1 MRLEDGIDV
10 MPFDYFADL
19 LAGNRLELY
28 SSLIKSVFRSILDIK
43 LRPYLY
49 EGLSMRP
56 INISQ
61 NIVSLSDFKNK
72 ASKMLREIQSSRR
85 PLVITQNGKAA
96 AVLISPS
103 DFDLLTEQAR
113 FVEAVQ
119 RGLEDVQNGRVLPDE
134 DLGQEL

>member
-1 MRLEDGIDV
+1 
-10 MPFDYFADL
+10 
-19 LAGNRLELY
+19 
-28 SSLIKSVFRSILDIK
+28 
-43 LRPYLY
+43 
-49 EGLSMRP
+49 MRP

-72 ASKMLREIQSSRR
+72 ASKMLHEIQSSRR
-85 PLVITQNGKAA
+85 PLVITQNRKAA

-103 DFDLLTEQAR
+103 DFDLLAEQAR

-134 DLGQEL
+134 DLGKEL

>member
-1 MRLEDGIDV
+1 M
-10 MPFDYFADL
+10 
-19 LAGNRLELY
+19 
-28 SSLIKSVFRSILDIK
+28 K
-43 LRPYLY
+43 
-49 EGLSMRP
+49 GLKIRP

-72 ASKMLREIQSSRR
+72 ASKMLHEIQSSRR

-134 DLGQEL
+134 DLGKEL